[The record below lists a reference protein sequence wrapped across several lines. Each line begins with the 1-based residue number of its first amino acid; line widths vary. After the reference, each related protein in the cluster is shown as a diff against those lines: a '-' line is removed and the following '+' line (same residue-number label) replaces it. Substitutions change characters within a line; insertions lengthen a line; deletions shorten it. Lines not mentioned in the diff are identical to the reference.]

1 MSKIGP
7 NPKSACAWGTI
18 EIDPSFQASIEFSGL
33 MIRVLEMALK
43 LRVQGFGLE
52 LNAVRWL
59 DHNCVYTV
67 DRNSLGLSN
76 PKS

>member
-1 MSKIGP
+1 MLGGP
-7 NPKSACAWGTI
+7 LKST
-18 EIDPSFQASIEFSGL
+18 PRFRRPLKFSGL